1 MLVTEMGSLPGS
13 PATSANTTRWNIYAP
28 EVAPRCGSP
37 LRAARSCLN
46 ASPVAAGLGSY
57 ALSSWPASNLCV
69 LDDGSSSF
77 VRSGVDTLPTPS
89 ALHDRIVPDE

>member
-1 MLVTEMGSLPGS
+1 MLVTEMGFLTRIAGYFCQCD
-13 PATSANTTRWNIYAP
+13 RWNIYAP

-57 ALSSWPASNLCV
+57 ALLSWPRSNLCV
-69 LDDGSSSF
+69 LDDNASGF
-77 VRSGVDTLPTPS
+77 VRCGVVNLRTLL